1 LRIIIKTILENTP
14 MEEEVTKHSRKIYRT
29 LKSSKKL
36 FTEKLKEIFIE
47 IFIIVFS
54 VTLSIWLHSW
64 SLHSHQQKETN
75 EFLADLKDDLNK
87 DIVNMDEKKTQMA
100 ETIKQY
106 SYLRN
111 LSEERIDSLTN
122 KKAGID
128 IGVTFVIRKTNN
140 GNYEGF
146 KSSGK
151 IGYIENKK
159 LKKLILE
166 YYQESIPSIEET
178 EKYFNQRLGKIE
190 ELIYQDKDKKKK
202 FLDPVLK
209 MTFDV
214 VIQTAQNNKNNY
226 KYISRD
232 AKEIIS
238 EIIKEERK

>member
-1 LRIIIKTILENTP
+1 

-209 MTFDV
+209 MTFEV
-214 VIQTAQNNKNNY
+214 VIQTAKNNKNNY
-226 KYISRD
+226 ISISKD

-238 EIIKEERK
+238 EIIKEEKK

>member
-1 LRIIIKTILENTP
+1 
-14 MEEEVTKHSRKIYRT
+14 MEEEIKKHSKRIYRT
-29 LKSSKKL
+29 LKYSKKI
-36 FTEKLKEIFIE
+36 FSEKTTEIFIE

-54 VTLSIWLHSW
+54 ITLSIWLHSR
-64 SLHSHQQKETN
+64 SLHSHQQKETT
-75 EFLADLKDDLNK
+75 EFLSDLKEDLNK
-87 DIVNMDEKKTQMA
+87 DIVIMTEKRTQMA
-100 ETIKQY
+100 KTIKQY

-111 LSEERIDSLTN
+111 LTEERIDSLTN

-128 IGVTFVIRKTNN
+128 ISVRIVIRKTNN

-166 YYQESIPSIEET
+166 YYQESIPSIEEA
-178 EKYFNQRLGKIE
+178 EKYFNLRLGKIDD
-190 ELIYQDKDKKKK
+190 LIFQDKDKKKK

-209 MTFDV
+209 MTFDA
-214 VIQTAQNNKNNY
+214 VIQIAQDNKNNY
-226 KYISRD
+226 NFISKD

-238 EIIKEERK
+238 EIIKEEKK

>member
-1 LRIIIKTILENTP
+1 
-14 MEEEVTKHSRKIYRT
+14 MQDEVTKHSRKIYNT
-29 LKSSKKL
+29 LKSPQNA
-36 FTEKLKEIFIE
+36 FTEKVKEVIIE

-64 SLHSHQQKETN
+64 TQHKHQQKETT

-87 DIVNMDEKKTQMA
+87 DIKSMSDKSTQMS

-106 SYLRN
+106 SYLRS
-111 LSEERIDSLTN
+111 LTEERIDSISN

-128 IGVTFVIRKTNN
+128 IGLYYVIRKTNN

-159 LKKLILE
+159 LKKLILD
-166 YYQESIPSIEET
+166 YYQESMPSIDET
-178 EKYFNQRLGKIE
+178 EKYFNLQLGRIE
-190 ELIYQDKDKKKK
+190 TLIYQDKDKKKK

-209 MTFDV
+209 MSFDV
-214 VIQTAQNNKNNY
+214 VIQTAQNNRNNY
-226 KYISRD
+226 NSISKN

-238 EIIKEERK
+238 NINKEIKD

>member
-1 LRIIIKTILENTP
+1 
-14 MEEEVTKHSRKIYRT
+14 MEEEITKHSKRIYKT
-29 LKSSKKL
+29 LKSSKNQ
-36 FTEKLKEIFIE
+36 FTERLKEVFIE

-54 VTLSIWLHSW
+54 VTLSIWLHSR
-64 SLHSHQQKETN
+64 SLHSHQQKETT

-87 DIVNMDEKKTQMA
+87 DRVNMAEKETQMA

-106 SYLRN
+106 SYLKN
-111 LSEERIDSLTN
+111 LTEERIDSLTN

-128 IGVTFVIRKTNN
+128 IGVAFVIRKTNN

-159 LKKLILE
+159 LKKLILD

-178 EKYFNQRLGKIE
+178 EKYFNLRLGKIE
-190 ELIYQDKDKKKK
+190 DLIYQDKDKKKK

-209 MTFDV
+209 MTFEV
-214 VIQTAQNNKNNY
+214 VIQTAKNNKNNY
-226 KYISRD
+226 ISISKD

-238 EIIKEERK
+238 EIIKEEKK